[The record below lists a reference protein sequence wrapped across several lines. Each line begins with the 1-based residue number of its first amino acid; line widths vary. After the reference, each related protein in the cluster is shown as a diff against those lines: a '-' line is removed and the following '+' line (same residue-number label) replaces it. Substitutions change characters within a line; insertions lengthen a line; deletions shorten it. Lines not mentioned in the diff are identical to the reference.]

1 MAEAQL
7 IGRGARYNPF
17 ILDGQKQYTRRF
29 DEREDVTP
37 SLHSRKSHFRPVDE
51 PQYLKNLVEALN
63 EMNLPTGTDE
73 KNPLIDIKVKKEV
86 HEKRMCGNMEKCI
99 TINLLKSQMIITMG

>member
-17 ILDGQKQYTRRF
+17 VLNGKKQYTRRF

-37 SLHSRKSHFRPVDE
+37 SLIMETLHYHTINE
-51 PQYLKNLVEALN
+51 PQYLKYLVEALN

-73 KNPLIDIKVKKEV
+73 KNPLIDIKVKK
-86 HEKRMCGNMEKCI
+86 KF
-99 TINLLKSQMIITMG
+99 T